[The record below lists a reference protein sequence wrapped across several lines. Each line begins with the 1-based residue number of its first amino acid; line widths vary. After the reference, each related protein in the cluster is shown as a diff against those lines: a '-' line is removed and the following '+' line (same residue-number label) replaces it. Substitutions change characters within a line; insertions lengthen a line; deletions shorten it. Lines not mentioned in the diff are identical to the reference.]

1 MIRTVTVTYKGL
13 ELECKGYHTPYK
25 SNGWDNPPDSECF
38 EIETV
43 IWNDVDILEVL
54 DALNI
59 SWCDL
64 EECCIES
71 LRD

>member
-13 ELECKGYHTPYK
+13 ELECKVYHTPYK
-25 SNGWDNPPDSECF
+25 SNCWDNPPYNECF
-38 EIETV
+38 EIDAV